1 MASKARSKLLD
12 IIEGAQ
18 YQKTI
23 LITAVIVLLV
33 LELNICLVAIN
44 YTGNR
49 SKVLVTDGMG
59 QVVYETA
66 GQVLSSYDRQS
77 FESTFGPLSNYKI
90 QVQLDTRPFPFRAWL
105 AAAIGIP
112 VGLILLLSF
121 LIRVYL
127 ALMYGD
133 DSPDVNDAWRDAG
146 LQPRGFGSALRS
158 MQGFSVFFIGFGVI
172 ILVLIIWLIPDMVG
186 NLARISIDAIKEFKW
201 FFLGVA
207 VVALGFLTWVIY
219 LKYRLSQKF
228 METQLE
234 LEKFRIEK
242 QLPSPEGMPTH
253 LLPER

>member
-1 MASKARSKLLD
+1 MALKARSKLLD

-18 YQKTI
+18 YQKNI
-23 LITAVIVLLV
+23 LITAVIVLLI

-49 SKVLVTDGMG
+49 SKVIVSDAQG

-66 GQVLSSYDRQS
+66 GQVLSNYDRQS
-77 FESTFGPLSNYKI
+77 FESTFGPIANYKV
-90 QVQLDTRPFPFRAWL
+90 QVQMDSRPFPFRAWL

-112 VGLILLLSF
+112 VGLILLLAF

-127 ALMYGD
+127 TLMYGD
-133 DSPDVNDAWRDAG
+133 DNREGEDEWKEG
-146 LQPRGFGSALRS
+146 LQPKGLGSILRS
-158 MQGFSVFFIGFGVI
+158 LQGFSIFFIGFGVI
-172 ILVLIIWLIPDMVG
+172 IMVLVIWLIPDMVG
-186 NLARISIDAIKEFKW
+186 NMARVSIDTVKEFKW

-207 VVALGFLTWVIY
+207 MVAIGFLTWVIY

-228 METQLE
+228 MEHQLE
-234 LEKFRIEK
+234 LEKFKIEK
-242 QLPSPEGMPTH
+242 QLPSPEGIPTH

>member
-1 MASKARSKLLD
+1 MD
-12 IIEGAQ
+12 IFEGAQ

-23 LITAVIVLLV
+23 LITSIIVFLVI
-33 LELNICLVAIN
+33 ELNICLVAVN

-49 SKVLVTDGMG
+49 SKILISDSMG
-59 QVVYETA
+59 RVVYETV

-77 FESTFGPLSNYKI
+77 FESTFGPLSNFQV
-90 QVQLDTRPFPFRAWL
+90 QVQLESRPFPFRAWL

-127 ALMYGD
+127 TLVYGD
-133 DSPDVNDAWRDAG
+133 DPTAVPDGFRETG
-146 LQPRGFGSALRS
+146 LQAKGLGSMLRTF
-158 MQGFSVFFIGFGVI
+158 QGASVFFIGFAVI

-186 NLARISIDAIKEFKW
+186 NMARISIDAIKESKW

-207 VVALGFLTWVIY
+207 VVLIGFLTWLIY

-228 METQLE
+228 MENQLE

-242 QLPSPEGMPTH
+242 QLPAPENMSTR
-253 LLPER
+253 LLPDR

>member
-1 MASKARSKLLD
+1 MD
-12 IIEGAQ
+12 IFEGAQ

-23 LITAVIVLLV
+23 LITSIIVFLII
-33 LELNICLVAIN
+33 ELNICLVAVN

-49 SKVLVTDGMG
+49 SKIQVSDNEGR
-59 QVVYETA
+59 VVYETA

-77 FESTFGPLSNYKI
+77 FESTFGPISNYQV
-90 QVQLDTRPFPFRAWL
+90 QVQLESRPFPFRAWL

-127 ALMYGD
+127 TLVYGD
-133 DSPDVNDAWRDAG
+133 DPSCGTTDGIKEAG
-146 LQPRGFGSALRS
+146 LQAKGLGSLLRTF
-158 MQGFSVFFIGFGVI
+158 QGASVFFIGFTVVI
-172 ILVLIIWLIPDMVG
+172 FVLVIWLIPDMLG
-186 NLARISIDAIKEFKW
+186 NMARISIDAVKEFKW

-207 VVALGFLTWVIY
+207 VVLIGFLTWVIY

-228 METQLE
+228 MENQLE

-242 QLPSPEGMPTH
+242 QLPAPENMSTR
-253 LLPER
+253 LLPDR